1 VYDASNRMHKVLLV
15 PLLSLMVGCSL
26 VHDLARPFLAKPDAV
41 PVVAPAF
48 SLRGRAVRMQDSLR
62 PRLEWVA
69 SQATPDGTKLVRLAF
84 HDLPDSNMELVAT
97 VEDSRR
103 LNSHG
108 LDRDGIRAVEASRIG
123 KERPLQAAVR
133 SAGISQPFVVRAVF
147 IHRDYL
153 FQNSH
158 AVRDSV
164 EVRPSDGPVPTDP
177 D

>member
-1 VYDASNRMHKVLLV
+1 MLA
-15 PLLSLMVGCSL
+15 GCSL
-26 VHDLARPFLAKPDAV
+26 VRDLARPFLSKPDSV

-48 SLRGRAVRMQDSLR
+48 SLRGRAARMQDSLR
-62 PRLEWVA
+62 PRLEWIA
-69 SQATPDGTKLVRLAF
+69 SQPTPDGTKLVRLAF
-84 HDLPDSNMELVAT
+84 HDLPDSDMELLAT

-108 LDRDGIRAVEASRIG
+108 LDGDGIRAAEAARIG
-123 KERPLQAAVR
+123 KERPLLAAAR
-133 SAGISQPFVVRAVF
+133 YAGIAQSFVVRAVF

-164 EVRPSDGPVPTDP
+164 EVRPPDGPVPTDP